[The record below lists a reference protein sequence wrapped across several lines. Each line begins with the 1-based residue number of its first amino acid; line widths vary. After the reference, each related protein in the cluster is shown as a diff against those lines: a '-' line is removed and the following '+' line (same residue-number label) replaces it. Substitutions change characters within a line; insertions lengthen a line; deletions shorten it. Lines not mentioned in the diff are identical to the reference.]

1 MSKVRKQCCS
11 AATVL
16 SHEQCDSSAGGRG
29 SEEGMLPMGSCS
41 FCPAD
46 EVWPCCRS
54 GSAPS
59 AAALIPGQCG
69 AVRGRGCA
77 QQMEE
82 AFRVLSA
89 FCLMSNP
96 PLSSRILLAGAGLL
110 CCGRCWCSWE
120 LSHGG
125 AVRTGDAHRASA
137 GLCVHSA
144 HPCTSPVLCP
154 PRGGSCRVGCCRAE
168 LSS

>member
-1 MSKVRKQCCS
+1 MGIKPVRSC
-11 AATVL
+11 T
-16 SHEQCDSSAGGRG
+16 G
-29 SEEGMLPMGSCS
+29 SIPSLRKNECTAVISGEVPWELACIAQLLRRFHGISCS
-41 FCPAD
+41 K
-46 EVWPCCRS
+46 
-54 GSAPS
+54 
-59 AAALIPGQCG
+59 
-69 AVRGRGCA
+69 AVLCSQGKAQHTRGRGCA

-96 PLSSRILLAGAGLL
+96 PLSARILPAGAGLL